1 MVSRRKPKRG
11 MTAPLVVLFVAVL
24 PVMFGACGGGIID
37 STSATTQGSSISIAS
52 IVPDTGPTVG
62 GTTVTIN
69 GSNFTSSSQ
78 PKQLSVS
85 FGGVQSPHVTVVSSV
100 QLSAI
105 VPPHA
110 AGTVN
115 IVVSDSNGNS
125 SSLPRAFTYTSA
137 LITVSGVSPNSGS
150 TSGGTAVVIT
160 GSNFASGATVS
171 FGGTPATAVSF
182 VSSTQLNATTPPH
195 AAGTVAL
202 SVVNP
207 DGTAGALSNAFTF
220 TSLSSSSIAVA
231 GVSPNSGPAAGG
243 TQVTITGSNFQ
254 AGVSVTFGGL
264 GAASVTL
271 TNSST
276 IVAVTPAHAPGT
288 ASVTVTGSNGQSASL
303 PSGFTF
309 HSVALSWS
317 PPSSSPVPI
326 SGYNIYRALASS
338 GPFARLNGSSLVT
351 STSFSDLNVQGS
363 TTYYYEVTSVD
374 SNGVES
380 PPAGPVATTVGP

>member
-1 MVSRRKPKRG
+1 M
-11 MTAPLVVLFVAVL
+11 
-24 PVMFGACGGGIID
+24 
-37 STSATTQGSSISIAS
+37 
-52 IVPDTGPTVG
+52 
-62 GTTVTIN
+62 
-69 GSNFTSSSQ
+69 
-78 PKQLSVS
+78 
-85 FGGVQSPHVTVVSSV
+85 
-100 QLSAI
+100 
-105 VPPHA
+105 
-110 AGTVN
+110 
-115 IVVSDSNGNS
+115 
-125 SSLPRAFTYTSA
+125 
-137 LITVSGVSPNSGS
+137 
-150 TSGGTAVVIT
+150 
-160 GSNFASGATVS
+160 
-171 FGGTPATAVSF
+171 
-182 VSSTQLNATTPPH
+182 
-195 AAGTVAL
+195 
-202 SVVNP
+202 
-207 DGTAGALSNAFTF
+207 
-220 TSLSSSSIAVA
+220 
-231 GVSPNSGPAAGG
+231 
-243 TQVTITGSNFQ
+243 TITGSNFQ